1 MESNAQV
8 APTSSK
14 NQQIL
19 NLISEYKKYI
29 SQTQLKDEVYKWELL
44 NKFKGRPDVNA
55 ENFETEYKS
64 VKFANLMYYLSF
76 SVGKHICREKPEE
89 FRQLFVRLFDEK
101 TDLSTRVRN
110 FNKESL
116 VLYQSIGEEKGHH
129 QDDRA
134 ISVYLTFHNP
144 EKYTFYKS
152 TFYSDFCD
160 LLEIPTAGKNE
171 RYTHYLELL
180 SNFIEEY
187 IIPDTDLIES
197 IKSLIPQYYDGTN
210 HLLLAQDILY
220 CMLNKVTESKDENF
234 IPEILEAIESES
246 FQNFIH
252 EDEFYFEKAKNAF
265 DEFKSL
271 QLSDPSILEKIEQEF
286 KVAGKFKDYYI
297 GLNQDSEEY
306 TITNSIAKLISYCDS
321 NAAFKNELNETTD
334 KRVLAKA
341 GVRQNN
347 WFENLIEF
355 KKKQNYNILSSSIKN
370 ALIYL
375 ENPNQGITMLSD
387 NHREKFIKAFVPSKQ
402 FKADNFIDDIL
413 DFFKPYEIR
422 CKNELN
428 YTRALSAILY
438 NYQPVRNLWLDIV
451 EENDELK
458 NNNLNN
464 NDMILMP
471 LNQILY
477 GPPGTGKTYTT
488 IDKVAEICQPDQYL
502 ENNHEANKRVYDQL
516 LKEGRVVFTTF
527 HQSMSYEDFIEGIK
541 PLKPGDEDQF
551 LKYDVEPGILYQLAN
566 IAKKVEKRSSAQV
579 DWDNCKF
586 FKMSIGGKNRPDI
599 HDWCIQNNVVGL
611 GWGGDEDLA
620 ELKNIY
626 DWYVFRDRFRE
637 LFPVTV
643 QENRYHIQAAFIFN
657 KMKIGD
663 IVVITKGNHIIDA
676 IGKVVGDY
684 YFNDQNPTDFCH
696 FRKVEWIATDMN
708 ASPEK
713 FIEKQISQQSI
724 YEFYDGDVKK
734 NVFKELTAIEVTEEK
749 PYVLVIDEINRGNVS
764 AIFGELITLIEE
776 DKRIGKANE
785 LRSILPYSKER
796 FGLPSNLY
804 IIGTM
809 NTADRSVEALDTALR
824 RRFSFVEMLPKPEL
838 LKDKGENNS
847 GEIEGIDLF
856 SLLSTINERIEVLV
870 DRDHTIGHAF
880 FINDITI
887 QDLRNTFAN
896 KIIPLLQEYFYG
908 NYSKMELVIGSA
920 FFEKKEVSK
929 VKFAIKSDDFEAEG
943 QVYHIKNISEPSVMS
958 DEDFIS
964 ALTILINGEA

>member
-14 NQQIL
+14 NQRII
-19 NLISEYKKYI
+19 NLISRYKKHI

-55 ENFETEYKS
+55 QNFENEYKS
-64 VKFANLMYYLSF
+64 VKFANLMYHLSF
-76 SVGKHICREKPEE
+76 AVGKHICREKPEE
-89 FRQLFVRLFDEK
+89 FRQLFVHLYDEK
-101 TDLSTRVRN
+101 TDLSTRVKN
-110 FNKESL
+110 FNEESL
-116 VLYQSIGEEKGHH
+116 TLYRSLGEEKGHH

-144 EKYTFYKS
+144 QKYTFYKS
-152 TFYSDFCD
+152 TFYSDFCA

-187 IIPDTDLIES
+187 IIPDTELIETV
-197 IKSLIPQYYDGTN
+197 KSLIPEYYDGTH

-220 CMLNKVTESKDENF
+220 CMLNKVTESKDENL

-265 DEFKSL
+265 DKFKSL
-271 QLSDPSILEKIEQEF
+271 QLSDPFILEKIEQDF
-286 KVAGKFKDYYI
+286 KVAGKFKDYYN

-355 KKKQNYNILSSSIKN
+355 KKKQNYNIISSSIKN

-402 FKADNFIDDIL
+402 FIADNFIDDIL

-428 YTRALSAILY
+428 YTRALSIILY

-458 NNNLNN
+458 NNNLKS

-516 LKEGRVVFTTF
+516 LKEGRVVFITF

-611 GWGGDEDLA
+611 GWGGDEDLV
-620 ELKNIY
+620 ELKNMS
-626 DWYVFRDRFRE
+626 DWYAFRDLFRE
-637 LFPVTV
+637 LFPLTV

-713 FIEKQISQQSI
+713 FIDKQISQQSI
-724 YEFYDGDVKK
+724 YEFYNADVKK

-796 FGLPSNLY
+796 FGVPSNLY

-856 SLLSTINERIEVLV
+856 SLLSIINDRIEVLV

-880 FINDITI
+880 FINDTSIE
-887 QDLRNTFAN
+887 DLRNTFAN

-908 NYSKMELVIGSA
+908 DYSKMELVIGSA
-920 FFEKKEVSK
+920 FFDKKEVSK
-929 VKFAIKSDDFEAEG
+929 VKFAVKSDDFDAEG
-943 QVYHIKNISEPSVMS
+943 QVYHIKNIADISVMS
-958 DEDFIS
+958 DEDFIT
-964 ALTILINGEA
+964 ALEILIKGEA

>member
-14 NQQIL
+14 NQRII
-19 NLISEYKKYI
+19 NLISRYKKHI

-55 ENFETEYKS
+55 QNFENEYKS
-64 VKFANLMYYLSF
+64 VKFANLMYHLSF
-76 SVGKHICREKPEE
+76 AVGKHICREKPEE
-89 FRQLFVRLFDEK
+89 FRQLFVHLFDEK
-101 TDLSTRVRN
+101 TDLSTRVKN
-110 FNKESL
+110 FNEESL
-116 VLYQSIGEEKGHH
+116 ALYRSLGEEKGHH

-152 TFYSDFCD
+152 AFYSDFCE

-180 SNFIEEY
+180 SDFIEKY
-187 IIPDTDLIES
+187 ITPDTELIETV
-197 IKSLIPQYYDGTN
+197 KSLIPEYYDGTH

-220 CMLNKVTESKDENF
+220 CMLNKVTESKDENL

-265 DEFKSL
+265 DKFKSL
-271 QLSDPSILEKIEQEF
+271 QLSDPFILEKIEQDF
-286 KVAGKFKDYYI
+286 KVAGKFKDYYN

-355 KKKQNYNILSSSIKN
+355 KKKQNYNIISSSIKN

-402 FKADNFIDDIL
+402 FIADNFIDDIL

-428 YTRALSAILY
+428 YTRALSIILY

-458 NNNLNN
+458 NNNLKS

-516 LKEGRVVFTTF
+516 LKEGRVVFITF

-611 GWGGDEDLA
+611 GWGGDEDLV
-620 ELKNIY
+620 ELKNMS
-626 DWYVFRDRFRE
+626 DWYAFRDLFRE
-637 LFPVTV
+637 LFPLTV

-713 FIEKQISQQSI
+713 FIDKQISQQSI
-724 YEFYDGDVKK
+724 YEFYNADVKK

-796 FGLPSNLY
+796 FGVPSNLY

-856 SLLSTINERIEVLV
+856 SLLSIINDRIEVLV

-880 FINDITI
+880 FINDTSIE
-887 QDLRNTFAN
+887 DLRNTFAN

-908 NYSKMELVIGSA
+908 DYSKMELVIGSA

-929 VKFAIKSDDFEAEG
+929 VKFAVKSEDFEAEG